1 MFFNFANLDT
11 KLMVAILGQ
20 DCSLVIQPFRFP
32 TLFSLYPPLCDSFRN
47 NSFTLFI
54 LASEDGRSNSDD
66 TYQYN
71 KKWLTRF
78 LQSWHLL
85 WSSVCSLLSH
95 LFNLPCSLIVDRSFQ
110 IRIAFASDCVPIHW
124 KLSNVL
130 TTSCHGLHHT
140 QSDLLLASR
149 STCLALWFSL
159 RKECSH
165 FSLPIYWRRETEQTQ
180 TGLDTSGSVDHSSM
194 NFVDQMPTRR
204 SSTGSKISIQSSSNL
219 ANLNVTCGVYCLASC
234 LFGRT
239 LPLSMAKP
247 GTNIGFNFL
256 YILSTTGTVHF
267 MNFPDVCLFC
277 RGGFLSSNS
286 ALHPTVCIPQRA
298 WPSLP
303 PKQVSKSFREVL
315 RDRACT

>member
-20 DCSLVIQPFRFP
+20 DCSLVIQPFSISHPVFSLP
-32 TLFSLYPPLCDSFRN
+32 TLVWLFQEQLFYSVHSCFRRWPLQFRWHVPVH
-47 NSFTLFI
+47 
-54 LASEDGRSNSDD
+54 
-66 TYQYN
+66 

-149 STCLALWFSL
+149 STCFALWFSL

-180 TGLDTSGSVDHSSM
+180 SGLDTSGSVDHSSM

-234 LFGRT
+234 LLGRT

-256 YILSTTGTVHF
+256 YFLSTTGTVHF

-277 RGGFLSSNS
+277 RGGFLSINS